1 MALGK
6 IKADTLEHSTAGS
19 LDTQF
24 VVNGSAKAW
33 VNMNGSGTPAAR
45 DSLNLSSITDHASG
59 EYSINMSSAFANINY
74 SNTASQSSN
83 TNASNRAYTFIGMH
97 QSGGSGTA
105 IVAPT
110 TTVYR
115 FLVSGGSTIGTNYD
129 AVHIDVHT
137 MGDLA

>member
-1 MALGK
+1 MASELRVN
-6 IKADTLEHSTAGS
+6 TLKDASGNNSVAMEYVA
-19 LDTQF
+19 
-24 VVNGSAKAW
+24 NGSAKAW
-33 VNMNGSGTPAAR
+33 INLNGPTGSAR

-59 EYSINMSSAFANINY
+59 EFSHTVSSAFANINY
-74 SNTASQSSN
+74 SNTTTFSSN
-83 TNASNRAYTFIGMH
+83 TNQSNRAYTFIGMN

-115 FLVSGGSTIGTNYD
+115 FLVSGGTTVGTNYD
-129 AVHIDVHT
+129 AVYINVHT

>member
-1 MALGK
+1 MTSVLNVDTIAAKNGTSPVALTK
-6 IKADTLEHSTAGS
+6 QQA
-19 LDTQF
+19 
-24 VVNGSAKAW
+24 AKAW

-74 SNTASQSSN
+74 SNTSSQSSN
-83 TNASNRAYTFIGMH
+83 TNASNRAYTFLGMH

-105 IVAPT
+105 AVAPT

-115 FLVSGGSTIGTNYD
+115 FLVSGGTTIGTNYD
-129 AVHIDVHT
+129 AVYIDVHT

>member
-1 MALGK
+1 MAGK
-6 IKADTLEHSTAGS
+6 IVADTLEHSTAGS
-19 LDTQF
+19 IATNY

-59 EYSINMSSAFANINY
+59 EFSHNISSAFANINY
-74 SNTASQSSN
+74 SNTTSQSSN
-83 TNASNRAYTFIGMH
+83 TNAANRAYTFIGMH

-105 IVAPT
+105 VVAPT
-110 TTVYR
+110 TSVYR

-129 AVHIDVHT
+129 AVYIDVHT

>member
-1 MALGK
+1 MTSVLNVDSIAAKDGTSPVALTK
-6 IKADTLEHSTAGS
+6 QSA
-19 LDTQF
+19 
-24 VVNGSAKAW
+24 AKAW

-83 TNASNRAYTFIGMH
+83 TNAAERAYTFIGMH

-105 IVAPT
+105 VVAPT

-115 FLVSGGSTIGTNYD
+115 FLVSGGTTIGTNYD
-129 AVHIDVHT
+129 AVYIDVHT

>member
-1 MALGK
+1 MAGK
-6 IKADTLEHSTAGS
+6 IIADTLETGAGADIATS
-19 LDTQF
+19 Y

-45 DSLNLSSITDHASG
+45 DSLNLSSITDHTTG

-83 TNASNRAYTFIGMH
+83 TNASNRAYTFLGMH

-105 IVAPT
+105 AVAPT

-115 FLVSGGSTIGTNYD
+115 FLVSGGTTIGTNYD
-129 AVHIDVHT
+129 AVYIDVHT